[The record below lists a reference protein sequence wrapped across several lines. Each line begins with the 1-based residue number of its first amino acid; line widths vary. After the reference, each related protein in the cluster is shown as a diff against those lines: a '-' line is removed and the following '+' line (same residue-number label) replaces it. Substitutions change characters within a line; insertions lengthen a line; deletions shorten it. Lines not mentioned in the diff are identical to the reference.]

1 MFSVVQT
8 VAAFLVTI
16 GILVTFHEF
25 GHFFVGRLMGVKV
38 LRFSIGFGKPLFLR
52 RFGRD
57 RTEFAIAAIPLG
69 GFVRFLDERE
79 LPEGESVDAGEVH
92 RAFNRQQVWKRFLIV
107 LAGPFA
113 NLLLAVLL
121 YAALYMSGVDGLK
134 PMVSAPAATSAAAEA
149 GLVERDEIV
158 AVDGRSLESW
168 QELRWRMLRL
178 SGAPSV
184 ELTVRREGVTS
195 KKTIALDKLTSS
207 DWEGPFLDTLGLRVF
222 LPSAPPAVM
231 RVVEDRAG
239 AIAGLKVNDLLL
251 TIDGQA
257 LGSVGEARR
266 IIAAHPGEV
275 LKVKVSRG
283 AGGAETMLDAKPDAR
298 QVDGKTVGQLGIDL
312 GPNPTAFAQHRVK
325 TQYGPVDAL
334 ARGAQK
340 TWELS
345 IFSLKMLGRIVI
357 GEASLKNISGPLT
370 VADYAGQ
377 SVAQG
382 SSTFVLFLA
391 VISISLGVLNLLP
404 IPLLDGGH
412 LLYYSVEF
420 IKGSPLS
427 ERTLQ
432 RGQQAGMVVLAAL
445 MALALYNDLFRLLPR
460 IFS

>member
-1 MFSVVQT
+1 MYSVVQT
-8 VAAFLVTI
+8 IVAFLVTI

-25 GHFFVGRLMGVKV
+25 GHFLAGRLMGVRV
-38 LRFSIGFGKPLFLR
+38 MRFSIGFGKPLFLR

-79 LPEGESVDAGEVH
+79 LPEGESVDARDAH
-92 RAFNRQQVWKRFLIV
+92 RAFNRQKVWKRFLIV

-113 NLLLAVLL
+113 NLLLAVVL

-134 PMVSAPAATSAAAEA
+134 PMVSAPPAASAAAEA

-158 AVDGRSLESW
+158 AVDDRSLESW

-178 SGAPSV
+178 SGAQSV
-184 ELTVRREGVTS
+184 ELTVRHDGETS
-195 KKTIALDKLTSS
+195 KKTIALGKLTPS
-207 DWEGPFLDTLGLRVF
+207 DWEGPFLDMLGLRVF

-231 RVVEDRAG
+231 RVIDDRAG

-251 TIDGQA
+251 SIDGDA
-257 LGSVGEARR
+257 LGSVPEARR
-266 IIAAHPGEV
+266 IIAAHPGATI
-275 LKVKVSRG
+275 KIKVSRE
-283 AGGAETMLDAKPDAR
+283 GAETTIEAKPDAR

-325 TQYGPVDAL
+325 TQYGPIDAL

-345 IFSLKMLGRIVI
+345 IFSLKMLGRIAI

-382 SSTFVLFLA
+382 PATFLLYLA

-404 IPLLDGGH
+404 VPLLDGGH
-412 LLYYSVEF
+412 LLYYAVEF

-432 RGQQAGMVVLAAL
+432 IGQQAGMFVLAAL

>member
-1 MFSVVQT
+1 MFSLVQT

-79 LPEGESVDAGEVH
+79 LPEGQSVDASEVH
-92 RAFNRQQVWKRFLIV
+92 RAFNRQKVWRRFLIV
-107 LAGPFA
+107 LAGPTA

-134 PMVSAPAATSAAAEA
+134 PMVSAPAATSAAAVA

-158 AVDGRSLESW
+158 AVDDRALESW

-178 SGAPSV
+178 SGASSV
-184 ELTVRREGVTS
+184 ELTVRRNGETS
-195 KKTIALDKLTSS
+195 RKTIALDKLTSS
-207 DWEGPFLDTLGLRVF
+207 DWEGPFLDTLGLRVY

-231 RVVEDRAG
+231 RVVENRAG
-239 AIAGLKVNDLLL
+239 ASAGLKRDDLLL
-251 TIDGQA
+251 SIDGTA

-266 IIAAHPGEV
+266 IIAAHPGDA
-275 LKVKVSRG
+275 LKIKVSRG
-283 AGGAETMLDAKPDAR
+283 GAETTIDARPDAR
-298 QVDGKTVGQLGIDL
+298 EVDGKTVGQLGIDL

-325 TQYGPVDAL
+325 TQYGLFDAL

-412 LLYYSVEF
+412 LLYYAVEF

-432 RGQQAGMVVLAAL
+432 IGQQAGMFVLAAL

>member
-1 MFSVVQT
+1 MFSVAQT
-8 VAAFLVTI
+8 VVAFLVTI

-25 GHFFVGRLMGVKV
+25 GHFLVGRLMGVKV

-79 LPEGESVDAGEVH
+79 LAEGQTVDASEAH
-92 RAFNRQQVWKRFLIV
+92 RAFNRQKVWRRFLIV
-107 LAGPFA
+107 LAGPTA

-134 PMVSAPAATSAAAEA
+134 AMVSAPAATSAAAVA
-149 GLVERDEIV
+149 GLVERDEII
-158 AVDGRSLESW
+158 AVDDRSLESW

-178 SGAPSV
+178 SGASSV
-184 ELTVRREGVTS
+184 ELTVRRNGETS
-195 KKTIALDKLTSS
+195 RKTIALDKLTSS
-207 DWEGPFLDTLGLRVF
+207 DWEGPFLDTLGLRVY

-231 RVVEDRAG
+231 RVVENRAG
-239 AIAGLKVNDLLL
+239 AIAGLKPNDLLL
-251 TIDGQA
+251 SIDGTA

-266 IIAAHPGEV
+266 LIAAHPGDA
-275 LKVKVSRG
+275 LRIKVSRG
-283 AGGAETMLDAKPDAR
+283 GAEMTIDARPDAR
-298 QVDGKTVGQLGIDL
+298 EIDGKTVGQLGIDL
-312 GPNPTAFAQHRVK
+312 GANPTAFAQHRVK
-325 TQYGPVDAL
+325 TQYGLFDAL

-345 IFSLKMLGRIVI
+345 IFSLKMLGRIAI

-377 SVAQG
+377 SASQG
-382 SSTFVLFLA
+382 MSTFVLYLA

-412 LLYYSVEF
+412 LLYYAVEF

-432 RGQQAGMVVLAAL
+432 FGQQAGMFVLAAL

>member
-1 MFSVVQT
+1 MFSVLQT
-8 VAAFLVTI
+8 IVAFLVTI

-25 GHFFVGRLMGVKV
+25 GHFLVGRLMGVKV

-79 LPEGESVDAGEVH
+79 LPEGESVDAGEAD
-92 RAFNRQQVWKRFLIV
+92 RAFNRQKVWKRFLIV

-121 YAALYMSGVDGLK
+121 YAALYMNGVDGLK
-134 PMVSAPAATSAAAEA
+134 PIVSAPAATSAAAEA

-184 ELTVRREGVTS
+184 ELTVKRNGETS
-195 KKTIALDKLTSS
+195 KKSIVLDKLTSS

-239 AIAGLKVNDLLL
+239 AIAGLKANDLLL
-251 TIDGQA
+251 SIDGQA
-257 LGSVGEARR
+257 LGSVGDARR
-266 IIAAHPGEV
+266 IIAAHPGEA
-275 LKVKVSRG
+275 LKIKVSRG
-283 AGGAETMLDAKPDAR
+283 GAETTIDARPDAR

-312 GPNPTAFAQHRVK
+312 GPNPAAFAQNRVK
-325 TQYGPVDAL
+325 TQYGPFDAL
-334 ARGAQK
+334 GRGAQK

-345 IFSLKMLGRIVI
+345 IFSLKMLGRIAT

-377 SVAQG
+377 SASQG
-382 SSTFVLFLA
+382 PSTFVLYLA

-404 IPLLDGGH
+404 VPLLDGGH
-412 LLYYSVEF
+412 LLYYAVEF

-427 ERTLQ
+427 DRTLQ
-432 RGQQAGMVVLAAL
+432 IGQQAGMFVLAAL